1 MDHNPFDLNSTSQT
15 WSLYGFVILALLG
28 IEVPLNMGVE
38 VADERAITRY
48 LLWGGIIV
56 MVAYLA
62 VNWALMVAVPS
73 SQGGNLGALALLVNA
88 TMGKFFEWVVGLIL
102 IGFFVFITVV
112 YNYSFAR
119 LLFVSGLDRRL
130 PPIVSKVN
138 KARVPYVAIII
149 QSVLAGIFTIGT
161 YLVYPY
167 VVGGGSAAD
176 LASRAYLAFQ
186 AAVTVIWLLSMAFLF
201 VDVLVIIN
209 RYKVEFEQRKIAN
222 PSVFVLSS
230 VVGMLACIWG
240 AVVTFTNPWSTQ
252 LFGKGDWFRIVLIL
266 SVVSLVF
273 APILYLVGR
282 AAARHEPLPPEAEM
296 ATRAPA

>member
-1 MDHNPFDLNSTSQT
+1 
-15 WSLYGFVILALLG
+15 
-28 IEVPLNMGVE
+28 
-38 VADERAITRY
+38 
-48 LLWGGIIV
+48 
-56 MVAYLA
+56 
-62 VNWALMVAVPS
+62 
-73 SQGGNLGALALLVNA
+73 
-88 TMGKFFEWVVGLIL
+88 
-102 IGFFVFITVV
+102 
-112 YNYSFAR
+112 
-119 LLFVSGLDRRL
+119 
-130 PPIVSKVN
+130 
-138 KARVPYVAIII
+138 
-149 QSVLAGIFTIGT
+149 
-161 YLVYPY
+161 
-167 VVGGGSAAD
+167 D